1 MHMFS
6 HPPQIGMAPAGVAQV
21 LRTVALIGIAA
32 IWWPQVHADTPRL
45 TPGSKVSW
53 GTYERPFR
61 ADSPWNSRPL
71 EPELGT
77 ATIPTSDYYP
87 AVDQGAYSTGVFKA
101 NPQDPP
107 MTIKGPPDKPGVW
120 DPDAEAFRP
129 QVVVPRWP
137 ATTLPAQGTDG
148 HADIVDTEAGVI
160 HSFWQL
166 RKVGPEWRAVQ
177 YAWTPLNGRG
187 WGDPA
192 HYFQGARAAGV
203 PTSGGLI
210 RKHEVRDGD
219 TMYRH
224 ALAMSL
230 TYNGMAAQPAYVYP
244 ATSTDS
250 DAAQRNTGSIPMG
263 TLMMLPPTFTTASI
277 RHPDLRKVVETLK
290 TYGAYV
296 VDRNVGT
303 PFVIYVENGADFNLH
318 RQADGRSGWND
329 HVAADLQRIRQN
341 LKPVITAKAWIDGDG
356 NATATRPTL
365 NMLSMRGPWITLEGK
380 HRGEFDTLRQAI
392 IFPPNAGPV
401 RMASD
406 HANKLSRLIWA
417 PPQSGQ
423 SYKLNVEGSKAA
435 LLRLVIKD
443 CDEPDRQ
450 VDSGNVAAGHSTSVK
465 WPQRA
470 CGHRILISNGDGT
483 GETWVRGTLIAD
495 ESK

>member
-230 TYNGMAAQPAYVYP
+230 TYNAMAAKPAYVYP

-263 TLMMLPPTFTTASI
+263 TLMMLPPTFATASI
-277 RHPDLRKVVETLK
+277 RHPDLRKVAETLK

-318 RQADGRSGWND
+318 RQADGRNGWNNE
-329 HVAADLQRIRQN
+329 VAADLDRLRKQLR
-341 LKPVITAKAWIDGDG
+341 PVASAKSWLDGDS
-356 NATATRPTL
+356 NAIATKPPL
-365 NMLSMRGPWITLEGK
+365 NLLSMRGPWVRLEGRHK
-380 HRGEFDTLRQAI
+380 GEFNTLQQAVV
-392 IFPPNAGPV
+392 FPNDAGPV
-401 RMASD
+401 TMANDHVNKMGRLLWASPEAGQRYRLSVAGSPGASLRMRVQD
-406 HANKLSRLIWA
+406 CKEGV
-417 PPQSGQ
+417 PPVDTGHTMAGRSIELTWPGQ
-423 SYKLNVEGSKAA
+423 GCRTQIV
-435 LLRLVIKD
+435 
-443 CDEPDRQ
+443 
-450 VDSGNVAAGHSTSVK
+450 
-465 WPQRA
+465 
-470 CGHRILISNGDGT
+470 ISNGT
-483 GETWVRGTLIAD
+483 GEGLTWVSAKLQAL
-495 ESK
+495 